1 MTRFTGSSGVA
12 IVTCS
17 DAYLVT
23 DSRYW
28 IQAETQMDKNWQVI
42 KAGNLYDSDRR
53 SGSKALKDWVD
64 FLLVCVICLIRGC
77 VFKPVTVVINQKP
90 TNRNRCPNDFS

>member
-12 IVTCS
+12 IVTRS
-17 DAYLVT
+17 DAYLIT

-28 IQAETQMDKNWQVI
+28 IQAETQTDKNWQVI
-42 KAGNLYDSDRR
+42 RAGSLYDGDGR

-64 FLLVCVICLIRGC
+64 FLLVRVICLTKGR
-77 VFKPVTVVINQKP
+77 V
-90 TNRNRCPNDFS
+90 